1 MNQEQKLNIAE
12 GKIGGLNR
20 DLREAKRRIR
30 EFELSLKDQSNGSMM
45 SNMYEDLQKQVLEAD
60 VKVEK
65 QQTEIERLNKEINRW
80 KNRALEGEDSQEEL
94 TKLRS
99 QLYKTQTLLNSVQK
113 ELSSIEVILNKIVC
127 LVLLL
132 NLFNI

>member
-113 ELSSIEVILNKIVC
+113 ELSSIEVILNQILC

>member
-1 MNQEQKLNIAE
+1 MNQEQKLNNAE

-30 EFELSLKDQSNGSMM
+30 DFELSLKDQSNGSMM
-45 SNMYEDLQKQVLEAD
+45 SNMYEDLQKQVLESD

-65 QQTEIERLNKEINRW
+65 QKTEIERLNKEVNRW

-113 ELSSIEVILNKIVC
+113 ELSSIEVIL
-127 LVLLL
+127 
-132 NLFNI
+132 